1 MFPPTLLAICA
12 SFLLSHVALLHW
24 LVLPVCGVLTLAG
37 FVLPLQVALPVVVG
51 SVSDVDVWRAAGH
64 LRVLLAESE
73 LLCGVPY
80 WEYLPSDLRGG
91 WAGHHHR
98 RLRSPKEAMYACL
111 MMRLVLV
118 VVVVVV
124 VCVTILK

>member
-1 MFPPTLLAICA
+1 M
-12 SFLLSHVALLHW
+12 
-24 LVLPVCGVLTLAG
+24 LPVYGVLTLAG
-37 FVLPLQVALPVVVG
+37 FVLPLQVAFLVALQHDGCLRTGICVLREPVVVEP
-51 SVSDVDVWRAAGH
+51 VSDADVWRAAGY

-80 WEYLPSDLRGG
+80 WEYSPSDVRGG

-98 RLRSPKEAMYACL
+98 KLRSPREAMYACL
-111 MMRLVLV
+111 MLRLVL